1 MAAFEKVPLGD
12 WDTVVSALAQFGSDG
27 SVDQQDDRITVQ
39 TGSAHVTVTRDGT
52 VETGMPL
59 HDFTTTGV
67 EALYLDIEGGR
78 LQIREDDGTDYEFR
92 RP

>member
-1 MAAFEKVPLGD
+1 MSEFERVPLTE
-12 WDTVVSALAQFGSDG
+12 WETVVSALQRFASAG
-27 SVDQQDDRITVQ
+27 SVEEEADRITVQ

-59 HDFTTTGV
+59 HDFSATDV
-67 EALYLDIEGGR
+67 EALYLDVEGGR
-78 LQIREDDGTDYEFR
+78 LQIRDDERGDYEFR